1 MSQGLFI
8 AVGGIKACQT
18 KIDVI
23 SDNVSNM
30 NTTGFKSSQVTF
42 ENVFAKTLS
51 SGSSPSGNV
60 GGSNP
65 MQIGLGVAVSDI
77 SRNFTGGTVQSTG
90 RSTDLNIQGNGFFTV
105 LNPEGAT
112 YLTRA
117 GNFSLDSN
125 GNMITSKGLMVIGTD
140 TVIGNSASNVAV
152 RVPQSLNLQKTP
164 IVGTATVTD
173 VTNSTGAKITEGT
186 FTIGINGN
194 AQDTDT
200 ITTTGNSTT
209 PITAGTLVI
218 SGVGG
223 GADQTVTIAA
233 DDTIDDVVTNITA
246 KLGGG
251 SAAYD
256 KDTGLFTITPDGT
269 DTLTF
274 AGTSNFATITGLA
287 GSGESSNALVVP
299 PKTVTISSTD
309 TVSTILTS
317 IQDAVQSGCTATVDT
332 DGIIS
337 ISTPTGHTLTLDTQI
352 SDTSNFLNISNFT
365 SDSGTPPTYSTDVL
379 RDTTKAT
386 ISVADST
393 SDTYPLASVSVGKT
407 GEIEATYSN
416 GDKLTVITDPN
427 NSTKRILKYTS
438 SGTDILE
445 NSITIN
451 NDTSTGNPAIKAAE
465 LQLQLANVINPKGLL
480 SQGGNMFSIAPN
492 TGDVT
497 YAIAQTGGMGLV
509 SSGGLES
516 SNVDLTSEFADM
528 MLSQRGI
535 DANSRTFQAQNQ
547 ILQTIVNLGRG

>member
-30 NTTGFKSSQVTF
+30 NTAGFKSSQVTF
-42 ENVFAKTLS
+42 ENVLARTLS

-65 MQIGLGVAVSDI
+65 MQIGLGVGISDI
-77 SRNFTGGTVQSTG
+77 SRNFTGGTVQTTG
-90 RSTDLNIQGNGFFTV
+90 RSTDLNVQGNGFFSV
-105 LNPEGAT
+105 QNPEGAT

-125 GNMITSKGLMVIGTD
+125 GNMTTPKGLMVLGTD
-140 TVIGNSASNVAV
+140 TVISSSASNVPI

-164 IVGTATVTD
+164 IEDTAAITN
-173 VTNSTGAKITEGT
+173 VTNSTGAKITAGT
-186 FTIGINGN
+186 FTVGVNGN
-194 AQDTDT
+194 AQGTDT
-200 ITTTGNSTT
+200 ITTTGSSTT

-223 GADQTVTIAA
+223 GSDKTVTIGA
-233 DDTIDDVVTNITA
+233 DDTIADVVTNITA
-246 KLGGG
+246 QLEGG
-251 SAAYD
+251 SASYSST
-256 KDTGLFTITPDGT
+256 TGKFTITPDTG

-274 AGTSNFATITGLA
+274 AGTSNFSTIAGLA
-287 GSGESSNALVVP
+287 GSGASSNTLVVP
-299 PKTVTISSTD
+299 SKTVTVSSTD
-309 TVSTILTS
+309 TISDVLTN
-317 IQDAVQSGCTATVDT
+317 IADAVQSGCTATVGT
-332 DGIIS
+332 DGKIS
-337 ISTPTGHTLTLDTQI
+337 VTTPAGHTLTLDTQT

-365 SDSGTPPTYSTDVL
+365 SNSGTPPTYTTDIL

-386 ISVADST
+386 IGPADT
-393 SDTYPLASVSVGKT
+393 TTDTCPLASVSVGKT

-416 GDKLTVITDPN
+416 GDKITVITDPN
-427 NSTKRILKYTS
+427 NANKRILKYTS
-438 SGTDILE
+438 SGIDILE

-451 NDTSTGNPAIKAAE
+451 TDTSTGSPAIKAAE
-465 LQLQLANVINPKGLL
+465 LQLQMANVINPKGLL

-492 TGDVT
+492 AGDAT

-509 SSGGLES
+509 ASGGLES

-547 ILQTIVNLGRG
+547 ILMTIVNLGRG